1 MPPAIDMSGPA
12 LASGSPQK
20 RKKISG
26 EGDFV
31 KGAIGKSFGLLCVFV
46 YGWKRGGQH
55 LVVHG
60 SCTISPLATPLH
72 TPRPMLAHSRRI
84 PSLTVTPLHSTAFT
98 RSFSAC
104 EAPEHPGLH
113 RY

>member
-1 MPPAIDMSGPA
+1 MSGPA

-46 YGWKRGGQH
+46 YGGRGVDNTWSLQLH
-55 LVVHG
+55 
-60 SCTISPLATPLH
+60 IFSPRNPPAH
-72 TPRPMLAHSRRI
+72 TPPYAHSLPTYPITHRDA
-84 PSLTVTPLHSTAFT
+84 TALHCIH
-98 RSFSAC
+98 SFLQC
-104 EAPEHPGLH
+104 V
-113 RY
+113 